1 MLHRAIREL
10 YANVVVIYGDTVEDV
25 VAKDSDMKE
34 VTLVADD
41 INAKITELETEYDN
55 LQYARDRAAAY
66 PSTKEFIEAYTEKE
80 IGEDSTKWDA
90 YVEKYNQV
98 RTDNPKASE

>member
-90 YVEKYNQV
+90 YVVKYNQV
-98 RTDNPKASE
+98 RTDNPKE

>member
-1 MLHRAIREL
+1 MLHRAIRDL

-66 PSTKEFIEAYTEKE
+66 PSTKEFMEAYTEKE

>member
-1 MLHRAIREL
+1 MLHRAIRDL